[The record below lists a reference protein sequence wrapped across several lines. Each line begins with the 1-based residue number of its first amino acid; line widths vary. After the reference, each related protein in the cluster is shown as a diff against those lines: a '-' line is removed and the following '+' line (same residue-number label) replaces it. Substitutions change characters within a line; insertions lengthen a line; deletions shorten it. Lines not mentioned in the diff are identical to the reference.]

1 MKIKKDLAISD
12 TGFLFNPTSGDSYS
26 LNPVGIEFFK
36 LIQSNESDEQI
47 IQQITTEYAIDKS
60 TVEKDLYDFKMMLTN
75 YKLIVQ

>member
-12 TGFLFNPTSGDSYS
+12 TGFLFNPSSGDSYS

-36 LIQSNESDEQI
+36 LIQANRPDEQI
-47 IQQITTEYAIDKS
+47 IQQITDEYAIDKS

-75 YKLIVQ
+75 YKLIIQ